1 MEKCFGQN
9 STPLGRRRDEC
20 LEKSTSSKEIRG
32 RGEKRGLERGPFF
45 CPVVFDWT
53 VRNKKPLR
61 LRRCRGTILNI
72 HAGGMGLIS
81 DQPVTA
87 GDVLKI
93 YLPVEGTRVTAPV
106 FSEVRWVRPDE
117 NRFHAGIQFLG

>member
-1 MEKCFGQN
+1 MSPE
-9 STPLGRRRDEC
+9 
-20 LEKSTSSKEIRG
+20 STSSKETRG
-32 RGEKRGLERGPFF
+32 KTEKRGLERGPFY

-53 VRNKKPLR
+53 VRDEKPLV
-61 LRRCRGTILNI
+61 LRHGRGTILNI
-72 HAGGMGLIS
+72 HAGGAGLLS

-106 FSEVRWVRPDE
+106 FSEVRWVRAHE
-117 NRFHAGIQFLG
+117 NRYCAGIQFLG